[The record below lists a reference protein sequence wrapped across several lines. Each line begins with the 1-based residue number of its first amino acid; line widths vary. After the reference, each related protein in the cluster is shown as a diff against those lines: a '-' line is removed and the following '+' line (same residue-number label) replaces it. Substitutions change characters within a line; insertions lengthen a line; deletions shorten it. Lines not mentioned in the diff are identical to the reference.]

1 MGHYSLATS
10 LKFFLFTFLRTLLHF
25 FAFFCARAKLNPFL
39 FKRFRTL
46 RKKPPGVGEECHS

>member
-10 LKFFLFTFLRTLLHF
+10 LKFFLFTLLRTLLLL
-25 FAFFCARAKLNPFL
+25 FAFFCTHAKLNPFL

-46 RKKPPGVGEECHS
+46 CEKPPEVEAGG